1 MLSKEKE
8 RAMEEIMPAS
18 IANRRR
24 FLRGFLTAGTA
35 LCLGRRQLLALAAGG
50 ELQKDAG
57 SEHKFQ
63 VDSEMTFEG
72 VFRFA
77 FQNYYIPTLQSLA
90 DEIGRGPFLEM
101 LKRLRSQSAADNT
114 RKSVEKLPRNDFST
128 FVGLSKLRKN
138 RFVQHVLTDEVV
150 EQTENYVHSKITECL
165 WAKVFREANAADI
178 GYAAVCH
185 PDFATASAFN
195 PKIKLVRRSTLME
208 GSECCDFRYY
218 WEG

>member
-1 MLSKEKE
+1 
-8 RAMEEIMPAS
+8 MEEIHPAA

-24 FLRGFLTAGTA
+24 FLLGFLTAGTA
-35 LCLGRRQLLALAAGG
+35 VCLGRRDLLALDVRG
-50 ELQKDAG
+50 EQQKDAG
-57 SEHKFQ
+57 SEHKFRA
-63 VDSEMTFEG
+63 DSEMTFEG

-101 LKRLRSQSAADNT
+101 LKRLRSQSVADAT
-114 RKSVEKLPRNDFST
+114 RQSVEKLPKNDFST
-128 FVGLSKLRKN
+128 FVELSKQRKN
-138 RFVQHVLTDEVV
+138 RFVRHVLTDEVV
-150 EQTENYVHSKITECL
+150 EHTGNFVHSKITECL

-185 PDFATASAFN
+185 PDFAMASAFN

-208 GSECCDFRYY
+208 GSEFCDFRYY